1 MMVKK
6 SHLLRLKRTMVLNS
20 ILQILDSNYPNEFV
34 SDDFSLD
41 YMYRR
46 LNDLP
51 SRSLGKE
58 PYYDI
63 SINNVDDTQQN

>member
-6 SHLLRLKRTMVLNS
+6 SHQLRLKRTIVLNA
-20 ILQILDSNYPNEFV
+20 ILQILDSKYPNEFS
-34 SDDFSLD
+34 SDDFNLD

-46 LNDLP
+46 LKDLP

-63 SINNVDDTQQN
+63 TSNDFEQN

>member
-6 SHLLRLKRTMVLNS
+6 SHQLRLKRTIILNA
-20 ILQILDSNYPNEFV
+20 ILQTLDSNYPNEFS

-46 LNDLP
+46 LKDLP
-51 SRSLGKE
+51 PRSLGKE

-63 SINNVDDTQQN
+63 TSDLADF